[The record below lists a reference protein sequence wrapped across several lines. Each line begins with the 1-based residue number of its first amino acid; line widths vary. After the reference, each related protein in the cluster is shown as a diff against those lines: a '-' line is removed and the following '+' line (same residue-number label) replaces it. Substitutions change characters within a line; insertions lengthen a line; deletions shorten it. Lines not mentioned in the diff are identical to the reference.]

1 MSNYEI
7 EGKLKEYGGVADK
20 DIERTCGN
28 CFYYDA
34 ENWICNHASNNDS
47 DDWCLKGD
55 AGCWH
60 HMTHDEQKRL
70 KDLIDERCKQDE
82 KRRIAEERENGTGQ
96 CAGCPFRKVAIDA
109 LLRDMLDEDMKF
121 LRDTAEWL
129 VNHRGMKDTLLV
141 AMMSKRTD
149 DIDKLLSKARGE
161 Q

>member
-7 EGKLKEYGGVADK
+7 EDKLKEYGGVADK

-34 ENWICNHASNNDS
+34 ENWICNHESNDDS
-47 DDWCLKGD
+47 DDWCLKDD

-96 CAGCPFRKVAIDA
+96 CAGCPFREM
-109 LLRDMLDEDMKF
+109 RDMLGKIYDIINRGIK
-121 LRDTAEWL
+121 LVIAIRVKKGCTPATA
-129 VNHRGMKDTLLV
+129 RLL
-141 AMMSKRTD
+141 AYSNIEIARK
-149 DIDKLLSKARGE
+149 IKALLKKTR
-161 Q
+161 